1 MAVYPTWKIRYG
13 IGIEIDWGITTPY
26 APTTA
31 GVAAGTNIPTYVN
44 GVSAGGPAGIWLTNQ
59 PDFNPGQ
66 EFVDTRKATGTS
78 YRKTGEYLQSLK
90 KPTATFEWEA
100 NAYNIAPFV
109 YSLLFKK
116 ATDGVIEA
124 AGTPYVKT
132 FYAFG
137 VNPDY
142 TALNATYA
150 SPTWDAT
157 VNTGNLPIALSLT
170 KDIFQSATAESH
182 RLCGAIPASIKFSGS
197 EGQPLM
203 ISAEMLGK
211 YLATQMD
218 ASSGTYQ
225 VACTS
230 DGVDRVPLMW
240 QDATVKLGGALATI
254 NCSTWEL
261 NLANGLALKFGD
273 AQQANRAIF
282 SGFTGTGSFT
292 FAWDG
297 ANTELDLMVAG
308 TDQRMQ
314 VYWGAAVTAATTGEL
329 GFDYNLRYTSVEMAD
344 GDGEIIVNCN
354 FEIVDDGATPSANGP
369 ITITM
374 ADTLDYGAA

>member
-13 IGIEIDWGITTPY
+13 IGIEETWGT
-26 APTTA
+26 
-31 GVAAGTNIPTYVN
+31 GVAAGTNIPTN
-44 GVSAGGPAGIWLTNQ
+44 GPKGIWLTNQ
-59 PDFNPGQ
+59 PDINPGQ
-66 EFVDTRKATGTS
+66 EFIDTRKATGTS
-78 YRKTGEYLQSLK
+78 YRKTGEYLKSLK

-100 NAYNIAPFV
+100 NAYNIAPFI

-116 ATDGVIEA
+116 ATDEVIEA
-124 AGTPYVKT
+124 AVTPYVKT

-142 TALNATYA
+142 TALAA
-150 SPTWDAT
+150 AGSPTWDAT
-157 VNTGNLPIALSLT
+157 GGTGNLPIALSLT
-170 KDIFQSATAESH
+170 KDIFQAATAESH
-182 RLCGAIPASIKFSGS
+182 RLEGGVPSSIKFSGS

-211 YLATQMD
+211 DYDFAVDSTAGS
-218 ASSGTYQ
+218 ASYV
-225 VACTS
+225 VAN
-230 DGVDRVPLMW
+230 DGAGADRVPLMW
-240 QDATVKLGGALATI
+240 QDAVVKLGGALATI

-261 NLANGLALKFGD
+261 TLANGCNFKFGD
-273 AQQANRAIF
+273 AQTANRAIF

-314 VYWGAAVTAATTGEL
+314 VYWGAAVTAATTGDL
-329 GFDYNLRYTSVEMAD
+329 GFDYNLRYTSVEMSD

-369 ITITM
+369 ITITL